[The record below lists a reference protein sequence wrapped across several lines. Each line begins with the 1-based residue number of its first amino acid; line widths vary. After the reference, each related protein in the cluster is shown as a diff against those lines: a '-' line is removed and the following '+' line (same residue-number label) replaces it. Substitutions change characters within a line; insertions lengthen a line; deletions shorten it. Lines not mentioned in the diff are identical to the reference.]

1 MLLTLVYITE
11 LSWSVISTR
20 GRKLSDNP
28 FRFLSRG
35 LLRNDYTQIDKN
47 GLNLNSNKN

>member
-1 MLLTLVYITE
+1 MLRTLVYIAE

-20 GRKLSDNP
+20 GRNLSDNP